1 MPTHLFSPLPAAS
14 GLFINVNVSIS
25 ARDRFLLR
33 GAVYALRPLC
43 TINRESHNLPPP
55 APLLA
60 RGGDNGFTLVVD
72 TIQDRFAT
80 ISAEQFNSY
89 VTLKLQNVKSTTV
102 TVKGANPCWE
112 QDFLL

>member
-1 MPTHLFSPLPAAS
+1 MSWVLALITYITFWLKKVDQKVAYW
-14 GLFINVNVSIS
+14 NV
-25 ARDRFLLR
+25 
-33 GAVYALRPLC
+33 
-43 TINRESHNLPPP
+43 
-55 APLLA
+55 
-60 RGGDNGFTLVVD
+60 
-72 TIQDRFAT
+72 